1 MIEYNRERNY
11 IFIDWDR
18 IRAFAMLSE
27 PLRLPQGKVYHFTR
41 TKRFKARRCTVGQQM
56 QQYHATIQREL
67 DQMISQ
73 IDDNAEQWFY
83 RRAEDMTET
92 ELLQLMAC
100 LPCEPFPKTSIT

>member
-67 DQMISQ
+67 TDT
-73 IDDNAEQWFY
+73 EQWFY

-100 LPCEPFPKTSIT
+100 LPCEPFPKNGIT